1 MSKVLVAGFIQ
12 VETIVNV
19 EQIPI
24 RYKPVRSKPN
34 TIFTSVGG
42 DAYNTSL
49 ALTWL
54 GNSVDFISMI
64 GKANDRN
71 IINPHGSEIE
81 LVSDYVL
88 PLLSETPT
96 AVIFYD
102 EDKQQQIFEDIKNI
116 REISYD
122 LELCEYRLQRC
133 ELVVLSNANFCRPFI
148 AMAKE
153 YKKKLAINIREY
165 KAENLVYNR
174 DFLEAADII
183 YVSDD
188 NLTEDPYVFVR
199 ELADNYDPEIIIL
212 GQGNKG
218 VILYSKNDSMLAHF
232 NSVRTNEIINTVGA
246 GNALFSCFLHYYT
259 RDQDATNAI
268 KKALLFAS
276 YKIGF
281 VGTSNGFM
289 TEEQIDQWN
298 GLIWK

>member
-12 VETIVNV
+12 IETIVNV
-19 EQIPI
+19 DQIPV
-24 RYKPVRSKPN
+24 RYKAVRSKPN

-64 GKANDRN
+64 GKADNREIVN
-71 IINPHGSEIE
+71 SHGSEILINSE
-81 LVSDYVL
+81 YVL
-88 PLLSETPT
+88 PLLSQTPT

-116 REISYD
+116 REVSYD
-122 LELCEYRLQRC
+122 LDLVESRLQRC

-148 AMAKE
+148 SLAKE
-153 YKKKLAINIREY
+153 YKKTLAINIREY
-165 KAENLVYNR
+165 KEENLVYNR
-174 DFLEAADII
+174 DFLEEADII

-188 NLTEDPYVFVR
+188 NLIGDPYIFVR
-199 ELADNYDPEIIIL
+199 ELADTYDPEIIIL

-218 VILYSKNDSMLAHF
+218 VILYSKTDSMLAHF
-232 NSVRTNEIINTVGA
+232 NSVRTNEIVNTVGA

-259 RDQDATNAI
+259 RDKDATHAI

-289 TEEQIDQWN
+289 TEEQIDQWS

>member
-12 VETIVNV
+12 IETIVNV
-19 EQIPI
+19 EQIPV

-71 IINPHGSEIE
+71 IINPHGAEIE

-268 KKALLFAS
+268 KKAVLFAS

-298 GLIWK
+298 SLIWK